1 MPKYG
6 RLEILMKKRLF
17 AILISLI
24 ICLTFTLTACDK
36 ISVQSVDK
44 DPTNQVIVSSADTV
58 KSAAKTLSP
67 FYALSQASK
76 KEGLLL
82 ISMIRKPVIYFQVIY
97 ILIDRILQ
105 LPLI

>member
-17 AILISLI
+17 AILISLV

-36 ISVQSVDK
+36 ISVQSVEK

-67 FYALSQASK
+67 FYALSQAS
-76 KEGLLL
+76 
-82 ISMIRKPVIYFQVIY
+82 
-97 ILIDRILQ
+97 
-105 LPLI
+105 